1 MSVLANAPVLDQ
13 QASALPERSVRAW
26 WWQTRVLIGRQLL
39 VAFRDPATLIQVL
52 VFPALTMLMFKVVL
66 GDVVSK
72 ATGTDS
78 VYGTVPLIL
87 LTSTMFGSGVS
98 AIRVV
103 IERSTGLLSRLYVL
117 PINRGADFSARV
129 LAETVR
135 ALATSIALVAAGFLI
150 GFRFTQGIG
159 PALGLFGVAM
169 LYATAFAMV
178 TLAVAVISRPGL
190 PLVAYIG
197 LLTTLM
203 MFFNSGFAPVDG
215 YPGWLQPIVA
225 NQPMSPAIE
234 LMRSLAAG
242 GPITEN
248 LIKVIIWAFVALA
261 LTTYPAMRGYR
272 KAAANA

>member
-1 MSVLANAPVLDQ
+1 MSVLANAPVLDP

-26 WWQTRVLIGRQLL
+26 WHQTRVLIGRQLL

>member
-13 QASALPERSVRAW
+13 QSSALPERSFRAW
-26 WWQTRVLIGRQLL
+26 WHQTRVLVGRQLL